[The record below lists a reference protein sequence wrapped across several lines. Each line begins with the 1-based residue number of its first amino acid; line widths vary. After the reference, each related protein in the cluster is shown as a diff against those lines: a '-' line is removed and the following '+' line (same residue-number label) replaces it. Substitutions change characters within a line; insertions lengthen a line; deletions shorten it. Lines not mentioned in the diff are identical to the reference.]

1 MKDPS
6 TEEVVLELVNDKT
19 NLEFPLL
26 FRLILTI
33 KLTLTSLSMKLDVFN
48 LQDDNILPFT
58 GCFHPYFYIPNIN
71 DASIS
76 GLSGFKFIDK
86 VDGFKENPPSL
97 SPSGLSISMESES
110 RKSAKGEE
118 DDDDDDDDDTS
129 TNMYYIDRIYK
140 DTAGSKPLV
149 LTTNLVDE
157 ESLIITKSESWTDWV
172 IFNPWKEGKKG
183 NNHL

>member
-1 MKDPS
+1 
-6 TEEVVLELVNDKT
+6 
-19 NLEFPLL
+19 
-26 FRLILTI
+26 
-33 KLTLTSLSMKLDVFN
+33 MKLDVFN

-76 GLSGFKFIDK
+76 GLSGFRFIDK

-97 SPSGLSISMESES
+97 SAADLSISMESES
-110 RKSAKGEE
+110 RKPEE
-118 DDDDDDDDDTS
+118 DDTS

-149 LTTNLVDE
+149 LKTSSLDE
-157 ESLIITKSESWTDWV
+157 DSLIITKSESWTDWV

-183 NNHL
+183 LKKKHNYHIILYV